1 MKAGNNNDRLDILP
15 SKVKIMCYF
24 ICHIY
29 FITNETIFYRTKKVK
44 ILTHRVYE

>member
-1 MKAGNNNDRLDILP
+1 MIDRYIKDYVLFYL
-15 SKVKIMCYF
+15 S
-24 ICHIY
+24 Y